1 MRQHNPS
8 GVVRGRIVLKG
19 QIRPTLSTEYLIMI
33 TRSLL
38 FVALMLATSITIAA
52 DEDPVFSGP
61 QAGEKVTTFK
71 TRFVLGENAGQQ
83 FDVVTTAEGK
93 PVLII
98 FVHEVTRPSVGLTRL
113 LMNYAEKRAADGLHP
128 AVVFLTDDATQTET
142 WMKRAQHALPRNV
155 PVGISVDGKE
165 GPGAYGLNRAMTM
178 TVLVAKDNAVTA
190 NFALV
195 QPSVQADGP
204 KILKAIVDALGGG
217 EVPTLASLG
226 GERYMRRN
234 APADDLPSPR
244 LAELL
249 RAVIQKTAND
259 EQVDAAAQ
267 KVDDYMAENE
277 PAKKQVQQ
285 IARRIV
291 DAGKLEN
298 YGTAKA
304 QAHIRRWAAEE

>member
-1 MRQHNPS
+1 
-8 GVVRGRIVLKG
+8 
-19 QIRPTLSTEYLIMI
+19 MI
-33 TRSLL
+33 IRSLL
-38 FVALMLATSITIAA
+38 LAALLFASSKAFAA

-61 QAGEKVTTFK
+61 QPGEKITSFK
-71 TRFVLGENAGQQ
+71 ARYVLGEKAGDQ
-83 FDVVTTAEGK
+83 FDVVTAAADK
-93 PVLII
+93 PVLIL
-98 FVHEVTRPSVGLTRL
+98 FVHEVTRPAVGLTRL

-142 WMKRAQHALPRNV
+142 WMKRAQHALPKNV

-178 TVLVAKDNAVTA
+178 TVLVAKDNTVTA

-195 QPSVQADGP
+195 QPSVEADGP
-204 KILKAIVDALGGG
+204 KILKAIVDVLGGG

-226 GERYMRRN
+226 GERYTRDA
-234 APADDLPSPR
+234 APAQRGGPDAK
-244 LAELL
+244 LAGLL

-259 EQVDAAAQ
+259 EQVDAAAK
-267 KVDDYMAENE
+267 KVDDYIAKNQ

-285 IARRIV
+285 IARRII

-304 QAHIRRWAAEE
+304 QAHIRRWAESE